1 MSILKPNIAAWSD
14 PVYALT
20 ADDSANMR
28 ISAILNEAAHV
39 FDWHREG
46 LWKSTY
52 KEGFANL
59 LAVELAQRPSLSRKI
74 LKLDDRVFSMA
85 LYRAIELQKQA
96 DAFRAK

>member
-1 MSILKPNIAAWSD
+1 MSILKPNIEAWGD

-20 ADDSANMR
+20 ADDSANIR

-39 FDWHREG
+39 FEWHAEG

-59 LAVELAQRPSLSRKI
+59 LAAELAQRPSLSRKI
-74 LKLDDRVFSMA
+74 LNLEDRVFSMV

-96 DAFRAK
+96 DA